1 MRVKEMFLF
10 YFQAFIILSQ
20 IIDIFPKRMLVC
32 QELGINQRQLYLS
45 LFLTIKE
52 FSKLS
57 TKLLEPEV
65 NNSFSP
71 AVDQSLLDPLLRK
84 CHQKIFSLL
93 FSLLP
98 FAA

>member
-1 MRVKEMFLF
+1 MFLF

-32 QELGINQRQLYLS
+32 QELGINQRQSYILS
-45 LFLTIKE
+45 LCLTIKK

-65 NNSFSP
+65 N
-71 AVDQSLLDPLLRK
+71 K
-84 CHQKIFSLL
+84 
-93 FSLLP
+93 
-98 FAA
+98 